1 MYILNGSPLPL
12 DTPFEAKGIS
22 YPSNW
27 LRQSTR
33 AQRAAL
39 EITWEPDPVPTHD
52 QRFRWSEDLVKQFDD
67 VQPEDEDGNPVGEV
81 IKGLKSDWLDE
92 QKRTCNLLLSATDW
106 HIIRK
111 AERDVA
117 IPESVTTYRNS
128 VLTAC
133 AAREAEIN
141 ACTTT
146 EELETLIT
154 VTGLTDWP

>member
-27 LRQSTR
+27 LRQSTKV
-33 AQRAAL
+33 QRAAL

-52 QRFRWSEDLVKQFDD
+52 QRFRWSEDIVKQFAD
-67 VQPEDEDGNPVGEV
+67 VVEEDEEGNPTGVV
-81 IKGLKSDWLDE
+81 TQGLKSVWLE
-92 QKRTCNLLLSATDW
+92 QQKTTCNRLLASTDW
-106 HIIRK
+106 HVIRK

-128 VLTAC
+128 VLAAC

-154 VTGLTDWP
+154 ETGLTDWP

>member
-33 AQRAAL
+33 QQRAAL
-39 EITWEPDPVPTHD
+39 EITWEPDPMPTHD
-52 QRFRWSEDLVKQFDD
+52 QRFRWSQDNVKQFADIAI
-67 VQPEDEDGNPVGEV
+67 EDGEGNPTGEV
-81 IKGLKSDWLDE
+81 TQDWRRGLR
-92 QKRTCNLLLSATDW
+92 QKQTCNLLLAPLIGMSSES
-106 HIIRK
+106 
-111 AERDVA
+111 ERDVA
-117 IPESVTTYRNS
+117 IPDAVTTYPT

-133 AAREAEIN
+133 TAREAEIN

-154 VTGLTDWP
+154 ETGLTACIRDI

>member
-27 LRQSTR
+27 LRQSTKV
-33 AQRAAL
+33 QRAAL

-52 QRFRWSEDLVKQFDD
+52 QRFRWSEDIVKQFAD
-67 VQPEDEDGNPVGEV
+67 VVEEDEEGNPTGVV
-81 IKGLKSDWLDE
+81 TKGLKSVWLE
-92 QKRTCNLLLSATDW
+92 QQKTTCNRLLASTDW
-106 HIIRK
+106 HVIRK

-128 VLTAC
+128 VLAAC

-154 VTGLTDWP
+154 ETGLTAWP